1 MLAAILAILGV
12 AFAGTIGIGA
22 ISSLIRNRGGRGES
36 SSSGSS
42 EPEEEEKREPK
53 RKKKKE
59 KRKGLDEDRT
69 EEPEVTED
77 DELDFIKRPK
87 KKDPVGEDEHEP
99 SEEDVPG
106 EPHEEEPKKTKDD
119 FTQIADLVRGQM
131 LTDTEEYYRMVDA
144 KVRTMKLDPNTEEHR
159 EIVAET
165 MKRDW
170 DTRVKGFNKYLDS
183 CLERLTDENADQ
195 IYHEADAFFE
205 KNYSLE
211 KRIAFVTKPDGVV
224 ERASA
229 KYRIYDEKMRESGI
243 ASFMD
248 RTETSMSPQVILPR
262 EHIGAITRKYLG
274 DIVGGSK
281 KVDEFERDLSE
292 AIAGVKNEMSVA
304 DSLVTIY
311 DEVFNQGER
320 IADLERFRASAE
332 KWIVATDKTLQEMT
346 EKLDFET
353 LAQMTRD
360 VETLKAKLEGIG
372 ENETVVGK
380 LKELEKNIG
389 KTYAKKFEEIEKAL
403 ESNKTKVA
411 DIEKEII
418 SIKNSLKAK
427 VNSATMTSKLKTLEA
442 KVTELE
448 TKLTERL
455 DKMSEEIA
463 TLTEKVDGN
472 NKEVT
477 KLLEEKLTEFLES
490 DQGMLMF
497 ANNFAKMMK
506 SKNPE
511 VKRIVETAIID
522 KIKRYLNTK
531 GGREKFDPII
541 INKINNVIVNNP
553 EITNNIVDIVI
564 KKIQEGQVI
573 IDGNTEHKEGNVYI
587 TVNGDVYG
595 VNMSEVLADAIG
607 TITINGQVQGV
618 SVENKPGKGS
628 KK

>member
-1 MLAAILAILGV
+1 MLAAILTILGV
-12 AFAGTIGIGA
+12 AFIGTIGVGTIG
-22 ISSLIRNRGGRGES
+22 SLIKNRGKGDTSTPSYTRS
-36 SSSGSS
+36 
-42 EPEEEEKREPK
+42 EEKTEPK
-53 RKKKKE
+53 KKKKKE
-59 KRKGLDEDRT
+59 RLHKPEATMEDKIGPDESPYDPIRREGVSRDPVVKPEDDIVT
-69 EEPEVTED
+69 EE
-77 DELDFIKRPK
+77 IA
-87 KKDPVGEDEHEP
+87 
-99 SEEDVPG
+99 
-106 EPHEEEPKKTKDD
+106 EPKKTKEE
-119 FTQIADLVRGQM
+119 FIEIADLVRNQ
-131 LTDTEEYYRMVDA
+131 LLIDTEEYYRMVDER
-144 KVRTMKLDPNTEEHR
+144 VRTMNIDPDTEEHR
-159 EIVAET
+159 AIVSQT

-170 DTRVKGFNKYLDS
+170 DNHVRGLNNYLNS
-183 CLERLTDENADQ
+183 CVGKITDENADQ
-195 IYHEADAFFE
+195 LYHEADAFFDRH
-205 KNYSLE
+205 YSLE
-211 KRIAFVTKPDGVV
+211 GRLEYVTKPEGIV

-274 DIVGGSK
+274 DIVGGNK

-332 KWIVATDKTLQEMT
+332 KWIVSTDKTLQEMT

-372 ENETVVGK
+372 ENETVVDK

-389 KTYAKKFEEIEKAL
+389 KAYAKKFEEIEKAL

-411 DIEKEII
+411 DIEKEIV

-427 VNSATMTSKLKTLEA
+427 VNSATMTSKMNALEK
-442 KVTELE
+442 KVVELE
-448 TKLTERL
+448 TRLTERL
-455 DKMSEEIA
+455 EKMAEEIA

-472 NKEVT
+472 NKET
-477 KLLEEKLTEFLES
+477 NKLLEEKLTEFLES

-511 VKRIVETAIID
+511 VKKIVETAIID

-541 INKINNVIVNNP
+541 INKINNVLVNNP

-618 SVENKPGKGS
+618 SAENKPGKGS